1 MTQTLS
7 GPDDDVALPVACCGD
22 SRDDLPATSVYGESS
37 ESIIACSDDVQLT
50 RPRMFV
56 TFLPYSITMCPVAAA
71 CLGLSATTIGRD
83 TQRRDANNDRY
94 QRNTHQLD

>member
-1 MTQTLS
+1 MTRTLS
-7 GPDDDVALPVACCGD
+7 GSDDDVTLPVACCGD
-22 SRDDLPATSVYGESS
+22 PRDDLPASSIYGESS
-37 ESIIACSDDVQLT
+37 ESFCAGAVGVQLT

-56 TFLPYSITMCPVAAA
+56 TFLPYSITMCPLAAA
-71 CLGLSATTIGRD
+71 CSGLSAATIGRD